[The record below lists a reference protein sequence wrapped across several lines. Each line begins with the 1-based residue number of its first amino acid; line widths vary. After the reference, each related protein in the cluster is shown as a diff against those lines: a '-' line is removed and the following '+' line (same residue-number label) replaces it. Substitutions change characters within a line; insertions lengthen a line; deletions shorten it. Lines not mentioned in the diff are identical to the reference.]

1 MQISN
6 QKFGVK
12 GNNIYICRKIDY
24 NIMSLITNPVK
35 STYPCYAFSD
45 REMAVRKDGQT
56 MRFDDLQL
64 IADNCGATEWIEETA
79 VQSASTEGDGVC
91 ALSIRD
97 KSLLPEAYELIPVRT
112 YFTQNAP
119 EEILRTSRA
128 KALLGWIRNAHY
140 CGHCGTRMVPDPAMT
155 AMTCPECH
163 QLQFPRIEPCI
174 ITLVH
179 RGDKILLARHAQR
192 NSNIYACIA
201 GFMEAGETAEHAV
214 AREVY
219 EETHLRVKNIRYFGS
234 QSWPFPAQLMLGFTA
249 EYESGEIKVQEDEIE
264 CAEWFDPQH
273 CPASPPPG
281 SIAYE
286 LIEDAKRRM
295 Q

>member
-1 MQISN
+1 
-6 QKFGVK
+6 
-12 GNNIYICRKIDY
+12 
-24 NIMSLITNPVK
+24 MSLIINPTA
-35 STYPCYAFSD
+35 SQASCYAFAD
-45 REMAVRKDGQT
+45 REMVARKDGASLS
-56 MRFDDLQL
+56 FDDLQRV
-64 IADNCGATEWIEETA
+64 AAQCGVREWVEETSD
-79 VQSASTEGDGVC
+79 VMQTGSGGGCC
-91 ALSIRD
+91 ALSIAQKER
-97 KSLLPEAYELIPVRT
+97 LPEEYDLLPVRT
-112 YFTQNAP
+112 HFTQCDTA
-119 EEILRTSRA
+119 EILRTSRA
-128 KALLGWIRNAHY
+128 KALVGWIRNAHY
-140 CGHCGTRMVPDPAMT
+140 CGHCGTRMVPDAAMT

-192 NSNIYACIA
+192 NTNIYACIA